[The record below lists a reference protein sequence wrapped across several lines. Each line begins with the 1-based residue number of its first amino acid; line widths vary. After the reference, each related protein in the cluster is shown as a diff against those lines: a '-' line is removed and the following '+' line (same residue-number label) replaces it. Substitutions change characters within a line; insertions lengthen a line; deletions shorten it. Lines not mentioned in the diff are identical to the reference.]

1 MATLSPSF
9 TKPIATPA
17 TGPLRGTPASIN
29 ESDAPLTLAMEEEP
43 LDSRMSEST
52 RKHSRAVR
60 PGQYADFNVDR
71 PNLLELAR
79 VRPAALVRDLCAE
92 NLLAK
97 NIEVLG
103 EFLPPALI
111 FLGNRILEVG
121 L

>member
-1 MATLSPSF
+1 MGLSNP
-9 TKPIATPA
+9 PQTPHWFRPRSPHPA
-17 TGPLRGTPASIN
+17 AYGRGCP
-29 ESDAPLTLAMEEEP
+29 DKYRQCLGL
-43 LDSRMSEST
+43 ST
-52 RKHSRAVR
+52 REHSRAVR

-79 VRPAALVRDLCAE
+79 VRPAALVRDLRAE

-111 FLGNRILEVG
+111 FLGDRILEVG

>member
-1 MATLSPSF
+1 MQHKTLLGF
-9 TKPIATPA
+9 ALEA
-17 TGPLRGTPASIN
+17 LHPLHIVGGAQSS
-29 ESDAPLTLAMEEEP
+29 SDQCLGL
-43 LDSRMSEST
+43 ST

-103 EFLPPALI
+103 EFLPPAHI
-111 FLGNRILEVG
+111 FLGDRILEVG